1 MSSVESSFTT
11 FTSLP
16 PSCVLFFPQDERR
29 VVVGTYLLNEDAEST
44 EGKKTGSLL
53 LYRMDEEG
61 QLYHFPTSQFAFPPS
76 NKYLRNLMASQQT
89 HAILDIK
96 FSPHSPEVLAVAQS
110 NGTLS
115 FYHISNDTITLSS
128 HHALFDASILLLS
141 VNFSPTAQHLAF
153 TLSNGE
159 VGIFSLE
166 SKEITYQY
174 SPHELEAWACEFTA
188 DGKGLYSGGDDSV
201 LSLYDLEAKTQLWR
215 DKKTHQA
222 GVTAILDRGNGTFLT
237 GSYDE
242 WLRIFDARTRRVK
255 GSIKLGGGVWRL
267 QMRGED
273 SVLASCM
280 HAGTRIV
287 TVRDESRPSIV
298 AKFEEHESM
307 NYGSHVHGVRL
318 DTIISC
324 SFYDKR
330 LCIWSL

>member
-1 MSSVESSFTT
+1 MSSIESSFTT

-16 PSCVLFFPQDERR
+16 PSCILFVPKDERC
-29 VVVGTYLLNEDAEST
+29 VVVGTYLLNEDAESI
-44 EGKKTGSLL
+44 EEKKTGSLL
-53 LYRMDEEG
+53 LYRIDDG
-61 QLYHFPTSQFAFPPS
+61 KL
-76 NKYLRNLMASQQT
+76 NLVASQQT

-96 FSPHSPEVLAVAQS
+96 FSPHSPGVLAVAQS

-115 FYHISNDTITLSS
+115 FYNISNDTITLSA
-128 HHALFDASILLLS
+128 HHVLFDASILLLS
-141 VNFSPTAQHLAF
+141 VNFSPTAQYLAF

-159 VGIFSLE
+159 VGILSLE

-174 SPHELEAWACEFTA
+174 SPHELEAWTCEFTT

-201 LSLYDLEAKTQLWR
+201 ICLYDLEAEAQLWR
-215 DKKTHQA
+215 DRKAHQA
-222 GVTAILDRGNGTFLT
+222 GVTAILDRGDGTLLT

-242 WLRIFDARTRRVK
+242 WLRIFDGRTRMIK
-255 GSIKLGGGVWRL
+255 SDIKLGGGVWRL
-267 QMRGED
+267 QMRSED

-280 HAGTRIV
+280 HAGARV
-287 TVRDESRPSIV
+287 VSVQDENKPSVV

-307 NYGSHVHGVRL
+307 NYGSHVHGTRL
-318 DTIISC
+318 DTIVSC

>member
-1 MSSVESSFTT
+1 MSSIASLSTT

-16 PSCVLFFPQDERR
+16 PSCVLFVPQDEMC
-29 VVVGTYLLNEDAEST
+29 VVVGTYLLNEDAGSI
-44 EGKKTGSLL
+44 EGKKIGSLL
-53 LYRMDEEG
+53 LYRMDEGG
-61 QLYHFPTSQFAFPPS
+61 QL
-76 NKYLRNLMASQQT
+76 NLVASQQT

-115 FYHISNDTITLSS
+115 FYNISNDTMTLSA

-153 TLSNGE
+153 TLSSGE
-159 VGIFSLE
+159 AGIFSLE
-166 SKEITYQY
+166 SRKVTYQY
-174 SPHELEAWACEFTA
+174 SPHELEAWTCEFTT

-201 LSLYDLEAKTQLWR
+201 ICLYDLETRTQLWR
-215 DKKTHQA
+215 DRKTHQA
-222 GVTAILDRGNGTFLT
+222 GVTAILDRGDGTFLT

-242 WLRIFDARTRRVK
+242 WLRTFDARTVRVK
-255 GSIKLGGGVWRL
+255 SDIKLGGGVWRL

-280 HAGTRIV
+280 HAGARV
-287 TVRDESRPSIV
+287 VSVRDESKLSII

-307 NYGSHVHGVRL
+307 NYGSHVHGTRP
-318 DTIISC
+318 DTITSC